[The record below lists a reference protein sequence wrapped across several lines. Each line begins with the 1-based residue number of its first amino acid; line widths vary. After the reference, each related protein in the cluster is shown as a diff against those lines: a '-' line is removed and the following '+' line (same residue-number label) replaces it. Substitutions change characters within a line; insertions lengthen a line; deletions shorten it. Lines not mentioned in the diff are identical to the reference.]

1 MQGSGKSSAYHY
13 IVDAMLA
20 LEAKERGEDK
30 FGKKSQPAPVPAV
43 PVVNNTKK
51 LKTEKPSNL
60 INYQRVI
67 VECTKQGLLYF
78 HVICPLHEYF
88 QVWRMSS

>member
-1 MQGSGKSSAYHY
+1 MQGSGKSAAYDYMVH
-13 IVDAMLA
+13 AMLT
-20 LEAKERGEDK
+20 LEAKEREADK

>member
-13 IVDAMLA
+13 MVDAMLS
-20 LEAKERGEDK
+20 LESKERQEDK
-30 FGKKSQPAPVPAV
+30 FGKKPDPAAVPAI
-43 PVVNNTKK
+43 NTAKK
-51 LKTEKPSNL
+51 LKPEKPCNL
-60 INYQRVI
+60 PNYQRVI

-78 HVICPLHEYF
+78 HIICPLHEYF

>member
-13 IVDAMLA
+13 IVDAMLS
-20 LEAKERGEDK
+20 LEAKEREEDK

>member
-51 LKTEKPSNL
+51 LKIEKPSNL

>member
-1 MQGSGKSSAYHY
+1 MQGSGKSAAYHY

-20 LEAKERGEDK
+20 LEAKEREEDK

-51 LKTEKPSNL
+51 LKTEKPCNL
-60 INYQRVI
+60 TNYQRVI
-67 VECTKQGLLYF
+67 VECTKQGSLHF
-78 HVICPLHEYF
+78 HISCSLQH
-88 QVWRMSS
+88 